1 MESTQPSSSQTIVE
15 LEIFQGPLDL
25 LLYLIHKN
33 EINIYDIPIATIT
46 QQYLDH
52 LELMQELN
60 LNVAAEFIMLAVQ
73 LIEMKIRMLLPRPPA
88 EDGLEE
94 EDLRRPL
101 VEQLLEYQKFKMAAQ
116 HLKGKESENELYWP
130 RPQTFDPEADREE
143 KVEANLYDLV
153 HAFAILLKKT
163 QKKEALQIEPDEF
176 SVKQK
181 IQELTEYLESKESF
195 SLLQYA
201 QNLEARIEMIV
212 LFLAILE
219 MIRLNLLRI
228 YQGDTFGDIL
238 VYRQTSESSE
248 S

>member
-1 MESTQPSSSQTIVE
+1 MDTTQPVVD

-46 QQYLDH
+46 RQYLEH
-52 LELMQELN
+52 LEFMQELN
-60 LNVAAEFIMLAVQ
+60 LNVAADFITMAVH
-73 LIEMKIRMLLPRPPA
+73 LVELKIRMILPKPLV
-88 EDGLEE
+88 EEGMEE

-101 VEQLLEYQKFKMAAQ
+101 VEQLVEYQKFKLAAQ
-116 HLKGKESENELYWP
+116 HLKGQESMMDLLWA

-143 KVEANLYDLV
+143 LVEANLYDLV

-163 QKKEALQIEPDEF
+163 QKKQALTIDPDQF

-181 IQELTEYLESKESF
+181 IQEITEYLEKHEKV
-195 SLLQYA
+195 SLINYA
-201 QNLEARIEMIV
+201 QKLEERIEMIV

-219 MIRLNLLRI
+219 MIRLNMLRI
-228 YQGDTFGDIL
+228 YQGELFGDIL
-238 VYRQTSESSE
+238 LYRQ
-248 S
+248 